1 MRPRHVPLRT
11 CVACRTKGPR
21 ERFVR
26 IVRSAEGE
34 IRVDPPRSFP
44 GRGSYLCRKLECWE
58 QGIDEGRLARALRG
72 DVPPQTAISMLARAR
87 SEYGESKASQRGA
100 SDIVA
105 VSERRV

>member
-11 CVACRTKGPR
+11 CAACGTKGPK

-44 GRGSYLCRKLECWE
+44 GRGSYLCRKLGCWE
-58 QGIDEGRLARALRG
+58 RGIDEGRLARALRG
-72 DVPPQTAISMLARAR
+72 EVPPQTGIMLLTLARG
-87 SEYGESKASQRGA
+87 EYGDGTASPKGA
-100 SDIVA
+100 SDTVA
-105 VSERRV
+105 AGERRA